1 MVMSLVVKLSTR
13 VSYAT
18 AVIIFKCFCRWSP
31 STEAIEHLVLGLGAE
46 ASEYMDDYSYDEAND
61 DEILVIEVDG
71 KATPTA
77 TDGELKKRRK
87 NDLKKK
93 NLVAR
98 GTEEKES
105 ENVVSVNVVKRE
117 IKVKMVEA

>member
-1 MVMSLVVKLSTR
+1 M
-13 VSYAT
+13 
-18 AVIIFKCFCRWSP
+18 
-31 STEAIEHLVLGLGAE
+31 LGLGAE

-77 TDGELKKRRK
+77 TNGEFKKKEDK